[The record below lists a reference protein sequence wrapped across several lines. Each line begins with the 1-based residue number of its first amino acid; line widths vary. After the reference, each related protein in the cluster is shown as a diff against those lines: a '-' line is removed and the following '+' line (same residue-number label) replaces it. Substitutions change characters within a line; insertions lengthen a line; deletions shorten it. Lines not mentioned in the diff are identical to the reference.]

1 MRYYSGRQRA
11 TPGPS
16 PLRPWRVTTT
26 TGTVEVM
33 AATLAEAIRAGL
45 ELTGP
50 RSTLLSCLQTG
61 DW

>member
-1 MRYYSGRQRA
+1 M
-11 TPGPS
+11 TWL

-26 TGTVEVM
+26 AGTVEVM
-33 AATLAEAIRAGL
+33 AATLADAIRAGL

-50 RSTLLSCLQTG
+50 RSILLSCLQAG

>member
-1 MRYYSGRQRA
+1 M
-11 TPGPS
+11 TWL

-26 TGTVEVM
+26 AGTVEVM
-33 AATLAEAIRAGL
+33 ATTLADAIRAGL

-50 RSTLLSCLQTG
+50 RSTLLSCLQAG